1 MPRKKVKMS
10 YIENK
15 SKRKVTYKRRVESL
29 MKKAKELSILCG
41 AVVCFIVY
49 SSFEP
54 EPRVWTT
61 AAGDTVSGVYDILLR
76 YYKKKGTGKLRKVD
90 NQVTLLREM
99 INKVDGQI
107 KKHQDINRG
116 KFVTQ
121 AMLRC
126 LDFNN
131 DDNNNNLEELPLVNL
146 IELDQEVDRQL
157 SDVGKK
163 SMELLTVPAP
173 PPPPVAFP
181 SWLINWIVESCGDH
195 GGQPAPNL

>member
-1 MPRKKVKMS
+1 MPRQKVKMS
-10 YIENK
+10 FIENK

-41 AVVCFIVY
+41 AVVCSIVY
-49 SSFEP
+49 SSFEA

-61 AAGDTVSGVYDILLR
+61 AGGDTVSGVYDILHR
-76 YYKKKGTGKLRKVD
+76 YYKKKGTGKLWKVD

-121 AMLRC
+121 VMLHC
-126 LDFNN
+126 LDFN
-131 DDNNNNLEELPLVNL
+131 DNNNNLEELPLVNL

-157 SDVGKK
+157 YDVGKK
-163 SMELLTVPAP
+163 SMELSVVQAP

-181 SWLINWIVESCGDH
+181 SWFINWIVESCGDH